1 MVEIIQFPK
10 THNKNKLP
18 TQEDLKKSKDDF
30 HKSYIEDVSDFM
42 VNIILMETGRAGF
55 NLNDDDIN
63 DVMLIADS
71 IKSLML
77 KKRGIE
83 HTLQA
88 FSDDYQDFLTNG
100 GEDDKVD
107 EESEVEVEG

>member
-1 MVEIIQFPK
+1 MGEIIQFPK
-10 THNKNKLP
+10 THDKNILP

-55 NLNDDDIN
+55 DLNDDDIN

-107 EESEVEVEG
+107 NESEEELEG

>member
-10 THNKNKLP
+10 THDKNKFP
-18 TQEDLKKSKDDF
+18 TQEDLIKSKEDF

-42 VNIILMETGRAGF
+42 VNIILVETGRAGF
-55 NLNDDDIN
+55 DLSDDDIN
-63 DVMLIADS
+63 DVLLISDS

-77 KKRGIE
+77 KKRGID
-83 HTLQA
+83 HILQE

-100 GEDDKVD
+100 VEDDKVD
-107 EESEVEVEG
+107 DESEEELEG